1 MNEGWGRRAGFPG
14 TGAGTFIL
22 RSSAGKQKQQV
33 KARNHNLR
41 TSLAVA
47 VQWLRLCTSNA
58 EDAGWIPAQGTK
70 IPRAAKE
77 KGRKEEKNERMKERK
92 KERMKERKK
101 EKKERKKGR
110 KKERNHNM
118 KGTKFTAE

>member
-77 KGRKEEKNERMKERK
+77 ETLRKES
-92 KERMKERKK
+92 
-101 EKKERKKGR
+101 
-110 KKERNHNM
+110 NM
-118 KGTKFTAE
+118 PQMRCPFTLCEDVCGQCHDRVEL